1 MEGIEVEVQG
11 ADEGMEHTA
20 SKKVSSDS
28 DLQEVWMMV
37 NRRRQEKKKKH
48 GHGVWFCRWAQ
59 HGWRPLVIEK
69 MNIHTLY

>member
-37 NRRRQEKKKKH
+37 NRRRQEKKKKNMAMECGFVD
-48 GHGVWFCRWAQ
+48 GHNMDGDR
-59 HGWRPLVIEK
+59 
-69 MNIHTLY
+69 

>member
-37 NRRRQEKKKKH
+37 NRRRQEKKKKTWPWSVVLSM
-48 GHGVWFCRWAQ
+48 GTTWMATVS
-59 HGWRPLVIEK
+59 
-69 MNIHTLY
+69 Y